1 MGGGEGSTAREILR
15 HKTVEKVV
23 MCDIDEVKFP
33 ISHFLFLFYFIRLYN
48 VNDLFI
54 PKKNQKVN
62 YTTITDTIQAFK
74 HISLEQEV
82 VEFCKSYLVVNKEA
96 FSDPR
101 LELVIN
107 DARFYLIFT

>member
-1 MGGGEGSTAREILR
+1 MI
-15 HKTVEKVV
+15 
-23 MCDIDEVKFP
+23 
-33 ISHFLFLFYFIRLYN
+33 FLS
-48 VNDLFI
+48 
-54 PKKNQKVN
+54 PKKKNQKVN
-62 YTTITDTIQAFK
+62 YTTITDTIQTFK